1 MSETIILKQQTQYL
15 NSILVNDNFNQT
27 ENPENEK
34 NDYNAKTLSQD
45 DDNFIMVCDK
55 NEYCDKINNENLK
68 DDETYETSELR
79 DVDNYISNYL
89 QHTAASLMGISIR
102 NLDDHSISLVKI
114 GMNEMAVFEF
124 LKKIA
129 NILPIGINIENS
141 FIEKYPN
148 IDSIT
153 KFIMDIV
160 RQPKINDQEIQE
172 QQQLII
178 EDIVDKYSLYIKS
191 RYIHSKNVSRKNQQ
205 NEKRS
210 KTFLLTGA
218 TGFLGAHILN
228 ILLNTTSSYIYCLLK
243 KKSNRTPKASLKR
256 VFLRNNLDTS
266 LIDSDKLIA
275 IYANLSEPHFG
286 LMESEYENL
295 SQKVTTIIHGSTF
308 AKPGAPLSV
317 YENSILGTA
326 NLLLFCAKKEFHF
339 ISNIDACVNG
349 PWDYVPEGILPL
361 KASITNM
368 DGFGLSKLAT
378 ETIITNTFYYLYL
391 ERTSIIR
398 TGQISSHTETGVWNP
413 NEWVPLILGNAGLTG
428 KMPTFEANLDWIP
441 VDIASKSIVDLI
453 TRDTSFNIEVFHIS
467 NPKPTIT
474 WEQYLDKLKEF
485 GMKFTREELSIWLE
499 NLWKDVEND
508 LCDKNLCLL
517 LTRHFENM
525 TINDSQKS
533 RALLDLTS
541 TQSRTSLLSECPSLL
556 DEDIRKNIIK
566 INIDWLRS
574 TGYLSETTLHLN
586 SLQPRSKF
594 KLRNNLKNVDQGLW
608 GWFTIIV
615 PLMVFFFVINILW
628 NILSENFLQVTFI
641 SGFFVAAVFSD
652 DSANNRNEPRTNKK
666 RVAFRR
672 KIKKF

>member
-1 MSETIILKQQTQYL
+1 
-15 NSILVNDNFNQT
+15 
-27 ENPENEK
+27 
-34 NDYNAKTLSQD
+34 
-45 DDNFIMVCDK
+45 
-55 NEYCDKINNENLK
+55 
-68 DDETYETSELR
+68 
-79 DVDNYISNYL
+79 
-89 QHTAASLMGISIR
+89 
-102 NLDDHSISLVKI
+102 
-114 GMNEMAVFEF
+114 
-124 LKKIA
+124 
-129 NILPIGINIENS
+129 
-141 FIEKYPN
+141 
-148 IDSIT
+148 
-153 KFIMDIV
+153 
-160 RQPKINDQEIQE
+160 
-172 QQQLII
+172 
-178 EDIVDKYSLYIKS
+178 
-191 RYIHSKNVSRKNQQ
+191 
-205 NEKRS
+205 

-286 LMESEYENL
+286 LMEYENL